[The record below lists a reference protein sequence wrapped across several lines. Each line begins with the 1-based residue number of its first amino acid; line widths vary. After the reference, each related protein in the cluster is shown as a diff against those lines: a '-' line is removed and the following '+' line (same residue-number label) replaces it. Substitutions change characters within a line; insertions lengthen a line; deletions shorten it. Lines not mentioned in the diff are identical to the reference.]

1 MKKVTEEELKEI
13 QSLRTSLLE
22 IITLIGEYHL
32 NKVVI
37 KTQLDATE
45 KEILAQEKRFLEFQG
60 NERVLFEKLQQKYGT
75 GDINMETGEI
85 TE

>member
-22 IITLIGEYHL
+22 IITLIGESHL

-37 KTQLDATE
+37 KTQLDAVE
-45 KEILAQEKRFLEFQG
+45 KEILAQEKRFLEFQSG
-60 NERVLFEKLQQKYGT
+60 ERVLFEKLQQKYGT